1 MHHGEDEVEVEDII
15 PNGFSNEEYVC
26 LGAGSDDAIGHPLF
40 DIDSFIMF

>member
-26 LGAGSDDAIGHPLF
+26 LGAGSPIGEPLF